1 MIGGD
6 AKQRKKKSGGNSIT
20 GGSAVSYT
28 RHNLGN
34 SHILCNTKTN
44 PNQEWIDS
52 DGSDVFSI

>member
-20 GGSAVSYT
+20 GGSAVSHT

-34 SHILCNTKTN
+34 SHILCNTKVMAVMFS
-44 PNQEWIDS
+44 QFD
-52 DGSDVFSI
+52 DGGLKVL